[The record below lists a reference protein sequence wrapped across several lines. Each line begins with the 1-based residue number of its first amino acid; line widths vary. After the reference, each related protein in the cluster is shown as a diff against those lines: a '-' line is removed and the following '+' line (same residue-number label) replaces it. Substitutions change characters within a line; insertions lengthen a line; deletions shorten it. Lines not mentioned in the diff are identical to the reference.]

1 MLGDCHIHMVLDG
14 VDYKKALGMHREAV
28 REDWI
33 RARLE
38 EYAAAGVTF
47 LRDGGDKL
55 GVCRRAAEL
64 APEYGIEYCTPV
76 FPICKVGRYGS
87 FIGRAFEDFEQ
98 YRGLVDEAIHQGAH
112 FVKIMISGLM
122 DFDHFGRITS
132 IPLSREEIH
141 DMIAFAHDR
150 GLAVMAHANG
160 AQTIRDA
167 LDAGVDSIEH
177 GAYMDAE
184 CVSQLAQSGA
194 VWTPT
199 LVTIGNLIGC
209 GRYPDGVLEPL
220 LKLQMDNVA
229 AFHRQGGILA
239 AGSDAGAYRVLHVQ
253 GLRDEIALLRS
264 ILGSEAPL
272 EQGERAIRA
281 RFGANRAES

>member
-14 VDYKKALGMHREAV
+14 ADYRKALGLHRERV
-28 REDWI
+28 QEDWI

-38 EYAAAGVTF
+38 DYAAAGVTF

-55 GVCRRAAEL
+55 GVCKRAAEL
-64 APEYGIEYCTPV
+64 APEYGIDYCTPV
-76 FPICKVGRYGS
+76 FPICKKGRYGG
-87 FIGRAFEDFEQ
+87 FIGRTFEDFDQ
-98 YRGLVDEAIHQGAH
+98 YRGLVDEAERQGAH

-122 DFDHFGRITS
+122 DFDHFGQINS
-132 IPLSREEIH
+132 VPLSRSEIG

-150 GLAVMAHANG
+150 GLSVMAHANG

-199 LVTIGNLIGC
+199 LATIGNLIGC
-209 GRYPDGVLEPL
+209 GRYPDSVLEPL
-220 LKLQMDNVA
+220 LALQKDNVRA
-229 AFHRQGGILA
+229 CHRQGGIIA
-239 AGSDAGAYRVLHVQ
+239 AGSDAGAYRVPHVQ
-253 GLRDEIALLRS
+253 GLRCEIELLAPL
-264 ILGSEAPL
+264 LGGEAPL
-272 EQGERAIRA
+272 ERGEAAIRA
-281 RFGANRAES
+281 RFFRKQA